1 LIIIDDNL
9 PNAKDKLTKV
19 SSSVSTTEYTS
30 FDILG
35 RVLGHKQTTDGQDY
49 ITAYA
54 YNLSGAMVEQVYP
67 SGRVVR
73 NVLDGNGD
81 LAMVDR
87 RIGSDL
93 QSCNIVEDRVRFCG
107 MAKTGYDALIRVTQ
121 RSYSDS
127 TPAVS
132 YFYDNLTNAK
142 GRLTK
147 VESSISTTEYTE
159 FDILGRVK
167 AHKQTT
173 DGQSYTTGYNYN
185 LSGALIEQT
194 YPSGRVVKNV
204 LDGNGDLS
212 IVQSKKNED
221 SGYWD
226 YAKHFTYNPAGAV
239 TSLQLGNGQW
249 QSNQFNSRMQM
260 TAAYLG
266 SIQNTSN
273 LLKLDFNYGT
283 SQNNGNLLSQTI
295 TVPTVG
301 IEQGFT
307 ATQNYAYDS
316 LNRLKS
322 ANESISSTETWKQ
335 TFIFDRYGNRN
346 FDEANTTTLPKDR
359 NGNTEVCDAIRPIVN
374 PSVNTANNRLNGY
387 TFDASGNT
395 TVDAEGRIFVYDAEN
410 KQTEV
415 RDSQNT
421 IIGQYHYDG
430 DGKRVKKIVPATG
443 EVTIFVYAAGAK
455 LIAEYSTV
463 VESVE
468 HAKVAYLNADHLGSP
483 RINTDANGNIVSR
496 SDYMPYGEEIITLGG
511 RTANNGYLADDV
523 RQGFTGYE
531 NDEETSLDFAQ
542 ARMYVKSL
550 GRFSG
555 ADSLYIEQNRIFSP
569 QQFNLYAYAANNPIR
584 FVDPSGLAIEVTGD
598 AVDDYMR
605 RLNNLTPSF
614 IVRRNQET
622 NKVEIVDSE
631 GNVLDKK
638 ALKTLGKSLKDSKE
652 KELFKAITDTKN
664 TARIEAV
671 NDDPDTFFGRFMGNG
686 RNIVDEADLQVL
698 DNSSDNGGITSAQV
712 VGHETLEAYHS
723 AINRTS
729 LANMG
734 TSHVYANQFF
744 PGLMQAAN
752 PNVVLTINNGNIT
765 HIQSNF
771 SVQDK
776 TSNATSTTLRIERQF
791 VTPIPLNAIPST
803 GAPIPQ
809 HVVDVRRIP

>member
-1 LIIIDDNL
+1 
-9 PNAKDKLTKV
+9 
-19 SSSVSTTEYTS
+19 
-30 FDILG
+30 
-35 RVLGHKQTTDGQDY
+35 
-49 ITAYA
+49 
-54 YNLSGAMVEQVYP
+54 
-67 SGRVVR
+67 
-73 NVLDGNGD
+73 
-81 LAMVDR
+81 
-87 RIGSDL
+87 
-93 QSCNIVEDRVRFCG
+93 
-107 MAKTGYDALIRVTQ
+107 
-121 RSYSDS
+121 
-127 TPAVS
+127 
-132 YFYDNLTNAK
+132 
-142 GRLTK
+142 
-147 VESSISTTEYTE
+147 
-159 FDILGRVK
+159 
-167 AHKQTT
+167 
-173 DGQSYTTGYNYN
+173 
-185 LSGALIEQT
+185 
-194 YPSGRVVKNV
+194 
-204 LDGNGDLS
+204 
-212 IVQSKKNED
+212 
-221 SGYWD
+221 
-226 YAKHFTYNPAGAV
+226 
-239 TSLQLGNGQW
+239 
-249 QSNQFNSRMQM
+249 
-260 TAAYLG
+260 
-266 SIQNTSN
+266 
-273 LLKLDFNYGT
+273 
-283 SQNNGNLLSQTI
+283 
-295 TVPTVG
+295 
-301 IEQGFT
+301 
-307 ATQNYAYDS
+307 
-316 LNRLKS
+316 
-322 ANESISSTETWKQ
+322 
-335 TFIFDRYGNRN
+335 
-346 FDEANTTTLPKDR
+346 
-359 NGNTEVCDAIRPIVN
+359 
-374 PSVNTANNRLNGY
+374 
-387 TFDASGNT
+387 
-395 TVDAEGRIFVYDAEN
+395 
-410 KQTEV
+410 
-415 RDSQNT
+415 
-421 IIGQYHYDG
+421 
-430 DGKRVKKIVPATG
+430 
-443 EVTIFVYAAGAK
+443 
-455 LIAEYSTV
+455 
-463 VESVE
+463 
-468 HAKVAYLNADHLGSP
+468 
-483 RINTDANGNIVSR
+483 
-496 SDYMPYGEEIITLGG
+496 MPYGEEIIALGG

-712 VGHETLEAYHS
+712 VGHETLEGYHS

-734 TSHVYANQFF
+734 TSHVYANQLF